1 MQLASTVCIIS
12 SVTFANMHNANIY
25 TLYFYI
31 FVAFVVCIHIEK
43 NDNAPEL
50 PIFKI
55 ELGTI

>member
-1 MQLASTVCIIS
+1 
-12 SVTFANMHNANIY
+12 MHNVNIY
-25 TLYFYI
+25 TLYFYIFFI

-50 PIFKI
+50 LIFKI

>member
-1 MQLASTVCIIS
+1 
-12 SVTFANMHNANIY
+12 MHNANIY

-31 FVAFVVCIHIEK
+31 FVAFAVCIHIEK

-50 PIFKI
+50 LIFKI